1 MTTLRI
7 TGAKPGILK
16 VHHTKYLMV
25 MGLGLAEAKH
35 LTDDILEGKAREVQ
49 VSSELAS
56 LHAKTLQLLGAVV
69 ESVVGEG

>member
-1 MTTLRI
+1 MSTLRI

-35 LTDDILEGKAREVQ
+35 LTDDILEGKPREVQ
-49 VSSELAS
+49 VSSETAS
-56 LHAKTLQLLGAVV
+56 LHLQTLTLLGAIV
-69 ESVVGEG
+69 EVAS